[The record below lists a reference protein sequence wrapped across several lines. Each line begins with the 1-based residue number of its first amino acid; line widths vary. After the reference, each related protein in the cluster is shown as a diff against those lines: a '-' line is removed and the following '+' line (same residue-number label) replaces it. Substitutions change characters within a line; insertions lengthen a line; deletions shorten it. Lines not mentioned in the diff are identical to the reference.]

1 MQLLYVSEGG
11 NTLALMDEAEKEV
24 RTDLALPEG
33 DLGERILK
41 TQREGERD
49 EEREVIV
56 SVL

>member
-1 MQLLYVSEGG
+1 MSEGG

-41 TQREGERD
+41 AQREGEGD